1 MAGVKIAAAASGGS
15 AEIAGP
21 PSSSANT
28 VLKLPADTGSAGQ
41 VLKVKSANHS
51 ATNAELEWATDV
63 AGELVKI
70 ATVRDGGTAAAITY
84 DIDTSVYRAYNF
96 IGAMRPATD
105 DAYLNFYWRTGDPKA
120 DITATNYHY
129 GSMYSYPDDNHYA
142 DSHHSQN
149 AMELIQNAGNSTR
162 EGHRIN
168 LWMFPD
174 KSGDAGTDISNFC
187 TWTGFRQDNSAN
199 FRHLVGSGTYDAA
212 SVYPNGFTIKPNTGD
227 FAAYTFSLYGLK
239 A

>member
-1 MAGVKIAAAASGGS
+1 MAEVKISADSGGGS
-15 AEIAGP
+15 VALKGP
-21 PSSSANT
+21 ASTTGNAAVS
-28 VLKLPADTGSAGQ
+28 LKLPVADGSANQ
-41 VLKVKSANHS
+41 LLKTDGSGNLA
-51 ATNAELEWATDV
+51 WATDV
-63 AGELVKI
+63 GGEVVKI
-70 ATVRDGGTAAAITY
+70 ATVRDGGTASAITY

-105 DAYLNFYWRTGDPKA
+105 DAYLNFYWRTSSA

-187 TWTGFRQDNSAN
+187 TWSGFRQDNSAN

-212 SVYPNGFTIKPNTGD
+212 SMYPDGFTIKPNTGD
-227 FAAYTFSLYGLK
+227 FAAFTYSLYGLK